1 MALDQK
7 SLNRLRIDRSQAP
20 PERRGGWLGWVVLV
34 IGLLVLGIGWLWL
47 REKAGQIPEVTV
59 VTVREASGSAGVP
72 TLLNASGY
80 VTARREA
87 TVSAKVTG
95 KVVEVLVEEG
105 AKVEANQ
112 VLARLDPSSL
122 IANQR
127 LAEAQLESAR
137 SQIQETQAQLVE
149 AEASLV
155 RARRLLAERIGTQET
170 LDKAESTAKSL
181 RARLEKQMLDVVV
194 AERSLGLWLQ
204 QLEDLVI
211 RAPFSGVVTVKNAQP
226 GEVVSPMS
234 AGGFTRTGI
243 CTLVDM
249 DSLEIEVDV
258 NESYINRV
266 SPGQS
271 VEATLDAYT
280 DLKLPCKVIAIIPT
294 ADRQKAT
301 VKVRVGFDRLDPR
314 ILPQMGVKV
323 AFRGPEERSS
333 PSLDTKKLL
342 IPKSAVRDSAGKQVV
357 WVLKESAVER
367 RAIKTEAFSGNDLRV
382 VAGLSVGEKVVF
394 DPPSTLVDGAKA
406 REKKSS

>member
-1 MALDQK
+1 MALDQN
-7 SLNRLRIDRSQAP
+7 SLNRLRIDRKAMP
-20 PERRGGWLGWVVLV
+20 PERRWGWWWVVLV
-34 IGLLVLGIGWLWL
+34 ILVVLVGSAGLWL
-47 REKAGQIPEVTV
+47 VGRGAGARVPEVTV
-59 VTVREASGSAGVP
+59 ATVREVSGSAGVP

-80 VTARREA
+80 VTARRQA

-95 KVVEVLVEEG
+95 KVIEVLVEEG
-105 AKVEANQ
+105 TKVEADQ
-112 VLARLDPSSL
+112 VVARLDSSNVV
-122 IANQR
+122 ANQR
-127 LAEAQLESAR
+127 LAEAQLEAAR
-137 SQIQETQAQLVE
+137 SLVKETQAQLAE
-149 AEASLV
+149 AETNLV
-155 RARRLLAERIGTQET
+155 RYRRLLQERIGTQEAF
-170 LDKAESTAKSL
+170 DKAEVAATSL
-181 RARLEKQMLDVVV
+181 RARLEKQTLDILV

-211 RAPFSGVVTVKNAQP
+211 RAPFAGVVTVKNAQP

-234 AGGFTRTGI
+234 SGGFTRTGI

-266 SPGQS
+266 SAGQS

-323 AFRGPEERSS
+323 AFRGPEDSS
-333 PSLDTKKLL
+333 AATPTASKLI
-342 IPKSAVRDSAGKQVV
+342 IPKGAVREVGGRQVV
-357 WVLKESAVER
+357 WIVKDALLER
-367 RAIKTEAFSGNDLRV
+367 RAITAEAFSGSELRV
-382 VAGLSVGEKVVF
+382 VAGLSVGERLVV
-394 DPPSTLVDGAKA
+394 DPPGDLVDGAKI
-406 REKKSS
+406 REKKS